1 MELYRFS
8 LPENE
13 NNISVVRAFAKE
25 KGFSLQK
32 VRNKDFWN
40 LKDLQSG
47 EFVLKEKSLMDV
59 HDFLCRCGD

>member
-47 EFVLKEKSLMDV
+47 
-59 HDFLCRCGD
+59 